1 MTGFRAGGL
10 AFAHRARGAVASL
23 RPTRA
28 TVRADAIAGIPGAI
42 GSVPDGMAS
51 SVLVGVNPI
60 HGLYAS
66 AVGPIVGG
74 LFARTELMVVTTTT
88 AAALAAGS
96 ALEGVAGDD
105 RTESLL
111 ALTAIAGVLMVVAG
125 VLRLGRYVRFVAN
138 SVMLG
143 FLTGVAV
150 NIVLGQLP
158 DLLGAEAEGSPPIR
172 KAADLLRN
180 LDTVDWLS
188 ALVGVGALA
197 ILFLLSRTRLASVS
211 TLVAL
216 AVPTLLTLGA
226 SSIVR
231 VEDSGEIPRG
241 LPTPHLPALGQL
253 LDAEVLSGAFAVAV
267 IVLVQGAGVAEAAR
281 APGARPVDANGDF
294 VAQGLANA
302 ACGVFRGQPVGGS
315 VGQTAL
321 NAAAGAKTRW
331 AAIFSGIWMLAILVA
346 FSGVVGVVAMPTLA
360 AILVYAAIGSLRLG
374 EVDVALRTSRTT
386 QIALVTTFL
395 ATLFLPMAAAVGV
408 GVALSLLLQL
418 NREAVDL
425 RVVRLVPS
433 GQGLREE
440 APPSSL
446 QDRETLVLDVYGSLF
461 YAGARTLQA
470 RLPAVAEA
478 REPVV
483 VLRLR
488 GRTTL
493 SSTAIAVIADY
504 ASSLAAHGGRLY
516 LSGVDAAVLGQLVRS
531 GRLAADGPLRVREA
545 TDVLGEST
553 LRAVQDAEAW
563 HLSALEADTGASD
576 DRSVS

>member
-1 MTGFRAGGL
+1 
-10 AFAHRARGAVASL
+10 
-23 RPTRA
+23 
-28 TVRADAIAGIPGAI
+28 
-42 GSVPDGMAS
+42 
-51 SVLVGVNPI
+51 
-60 HGLYAS
+60 
-66 AVGPIVGG
+66 
-74 LFARTELMVVTTTT
+74 
-88 AAALAAGS
+88 
-96 ALEGVAGDD
+96 
-105 RTESLL
+105 
-111 ALTAIAGVLMVVAG
+111 
-125 VLRLGRYVRFVAN
+125 
-138 SVMLG
+138 
-143 FLTGVAV
+143 
-150 NIVLGQLP
+150 
-158 DLLGAEAEGSPPIR
+158 
-172 KAADLLRN
+172 
-180 LDTVDWLS
+180 
-188 ALVGVGALA
+188 
-197 ILFLLSRTRLASVS
+197 
-211 TLVAL
+211 
-216 AVPTLLTLGA
+216 
-226 SSIVR
+226 
-231 VEDSGEIPRG
+231 
-241 LPTPHLPALGQL
+241 
-253 LDAEVLSGAFAVAV
+253 
-267 IVLVQGAGVAEAAR
+267 
-281 APGARPVDANGDF
+281 
-294 VAQGLANA
+294 
-302 ACGVFRGQPVGGS
+302 

-360 AILVYAAIGSLRLG
+360 AILVYAAIGSMRLG

-440 APPSSL
+440 TPPPGL
-446 QDRETLVLDVYGSLF
+446 RDRETLVLDVYGSLF

-516 LSGVDAAVLGQLVRS
+516 LSGVDPAVLGQLVRS

-553 LRAVQDAEAW
+553 RRAVQDAEAW
-563 HLSALEADTGASD
+563 RLSALEADTGQSD